1 MKFIIGLGC
10 HSEVVYSILLLTYG
24 DEEVIK
30 FISYPGSL
38 SIGKFP
44 DLIRENYAGGI
55 DQLSPELMA
64 ESEFIIGI
72 GDNQIR
78 KQIADHY
85 PKLKYIN
92 AIHPKTT
99 ILSNVKMGVG
109 NVICPGVVIQTGSF
123 LGNHNIIN
131 TNTSIDHHCTVRDYC
146 HIAPSCALCGNVK
159 LYDGVFITVGC
170 SIVPQVKIKAW
181 SFYKANSLIKTS
193 TAPIQMYEPMLD
205 NYKESALD
213 AINSGWI
220 SFLGK
225 YVDLASEKFKE
236 ITGAKNVVLV
246 NNGTSATHCL
256 FLALRYKHPEI
267 KKIYVPNNVYV
278 AAWNCALMEYGPE
291 QLEVMKIDPET
302 WNIRTDEESIKSL
315 SPNSAV
321 LIVHNIGNIIN
332 VPRLKS
338 IRPDLIFVEDNCEGL
353 FGQYDGSYT
362 ATTSATL
369 CSSISFFGNKTIT
382 SGEGGA
388 VVTAD
393 KELAEYLH
401 KTCHQGIT
409 SQRYIHDVLGYN
421 YRMTNIQA
429 GFLYDQ
435 FCDHENIIEVKRKI
449 FDRYETLLKS
459 LIERG
464 LVQLQKTEEGTSR
477 AHWMFALRI
486 PNNSSYDQ
494 FNQYM
499 SAQGIDVRPLF
510 YPIGHHEH
518 LKTVK
523 TLESQW
529 PRRLNQECAMLPSS
543 PTLTLKEQ
551 EYIVEML
558 EKYILTSE
566 FCHCKNIKT

>member
-1 MKFIIGLGC
+1 MKYIIVLGC
-10 HSEVVYSILLLTYG
+10 HSEVVYSILTYG
-24 DEEVIK
+24 VNHVEDEEIK
-30 FISYPGSL
+30 FVSYPSKI
-38 SIGKFP
+38 SIDKFP
-44 DLIRENYAGGI
+44 DLIKNNYGGGL
-55 DQLSPELMA
+55 DMLSIQQHNDC
-64 ESEFIIGI
+64 EFIIGI

-78 KQIADHY
+78 KQIVDHY
-85 PKLKYIN
+85 PNLNYIN

-99 ILSNVKMGVG
+99 LLSNIKMGVG
-109 NVICPGVVIQTGSF
+109 NVICPGAVIQTGSE

-131 TNTSIDHHCTVRDYC
+131 TNTSVDHHCIIRDYC

-159 LYDGVFITVGC
+159 LYDGVFIAVGC

-220 SFLGK
+220 SSLGK
-225 YVDLASEKFKE
+225 YVALAGDKFKE
-236 ITGAKNVVLV
+236 ITGAKNVILV

-256 FLALRYKHPEI
+256 FLALKYRHPEI
-267 KKIYVPNNVYV
+267 TKIYVPNNVYV
-278 AAWNCALMEYGPE
+278 AAWNCALMEYDE
-291 QLEVMKIDPET
+291 TQIEVMKINPET
-302 WNIRTDEESIKSL
+302 WNISTDEDYIKSL
-315 SPNSAV
+315 SLNSAV

-353 FGQYDGSYT
+353 FGKYGDSYT
-362 ATTSATL
+362 STTSATL

-388 VVTAD
+388 VITSDQDLAD
-393 KELAEYLH
+393 YLH

-409 SQRYIHDVLGYN
+409 KQRYIHDVLGYN

-435 FCDHENIIEVKRKI
+435 FCDHENIIEVKKRI
-449 FDRYETLLKS
+449 FDRYHTLLQP
-459 LIERG
+459 LILSG
-464 LVQLQKTEEGTSR
+464 QIKLQQSEADTSR

-486 PNNSSYDQ
+486 PNNISYDR

-510 YPIGHHEH
+510 YPIGEHEH
-518 LKTVK
+518 LKLIKVN
-523 TLESQW
+523 ESEW
-529 PRRLNQECAMLPSS
+529 PTKLNNECAMLPSS

-551 EYIVEML
+551 EYIVQML
-558 EKYILTSE
+558 KQYILSL
-566 FCHCKNIKT
+566 